1 MVKLVKFVELIEAAV
16 MERLVIL
23 FMAKVVRIGINIVM
37 RIMMRIVVEK
47 IMRIVIN
54 IVVKIVVR
62 IVVRIVVGIVMWV
75 MLSIANFLGEWPFV
89 VTGIAARVTSMVDS
103 LRAVMRSVVRA
114 VVLVGPEFGETI
126 VARVVVASGSLF
138 LEGDRF
144 MFFWMVSRGMT
155 VAMLII
161 MFIMPFAGHVL
172 AVINDSFS
180 VFLALGPWV
189 AKGSRL
195 LKTMPLDGVSAS
207 VIGLH

>member
-54 IVVKIVVR
+54 IVVKIV
-62 IVVRIVVGIVMWV
+62 MWV

-114 VVLVGPEFGETI
+114 VVLVGPESGETI

-144 MFFWMVSRGMT
+144 MFFWMVSRGMA
-155 VAMLII
+155 VAMLIF

>member
-1 MVKLVKFVELIEAAV
+1 MLGILVVLIFMVKLVKFVELIEAAV

-54 IVVKIVVR
+54 IVVK
-62 IVVRIVVGIVMWV
+62 IVMWV